1 MSSLVSLSVHMVW
14 CNAVVQCL
22 PCSSAA
28 GDAGVG
34 REANGVGR
42 QDWTDGTGSTYSTY
56 VVRTEETVGLVERT
70 YSVLVRSSAGTGTG
84 TGTGAGLFERAVEGR
99 GEGRL
104 TKSLGWPKQASPF
117 RIRGCQ

>member
-42 QDWTDGTGSTYSTY
+42 QDWTDGTGSTYSSI
-56 VVRTEETVGLVERT
+56 RTEETVGLVENLLRT
-70 YSVLVRSSAGTGTG
+70 SSSAGTGTG
-84 TGTGAGLFERAVEGR
+84 TGRGLFERAVEGR
-99 GEGRL
+99 GENGRL

-117 RIRGCQ
+117 HIRGCQ